1 MNKFAYEAGAQ
12 QALVDSGLLSKEAME
27 VPAWLASA
35 ITGTGNVAKK
45 TWGATRDFA
54 QRGGRL
60 AKDLYAKH
68 PYEIAGGGGALAG
81 AGVGALAGGDH
92 PGLGALAGAGIGGGL
107 GLGGMRLLKLLQAGA
122 ARRAGERS
130 VQSMSELGG
139 SGLGAGGA
147 AEEMVAGNPTLQ
159 ELAALMHGGA

>member
-81 AGVGALAGGDH
+81 AGVGALASDEN

-122 ARRAGERS
+122 ARKAEGAVGAAGLRDASFTPSTEEQMAEVLRN
-130 VQSMSELGG
+130 LR
-139 SGLGAGGA
+139 GAGG
-147 AEEMVAGNPTLQ
+147 
-159 ELAALMHGGA
+159 